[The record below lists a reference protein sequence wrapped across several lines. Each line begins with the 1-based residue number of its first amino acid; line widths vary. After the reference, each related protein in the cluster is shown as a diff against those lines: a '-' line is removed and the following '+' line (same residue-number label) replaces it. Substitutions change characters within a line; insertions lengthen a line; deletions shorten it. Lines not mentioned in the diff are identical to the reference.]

1 MKQPFLRR
9 LISARTQRSI
19 SYRLQYV
26 ALLAVNGILSV
37 LGLDLASAL
46 MGRLWRWFAPFNPR
60 HARADGHLAAA
71 FPEMS
76 AAERRRIL
84 GDMWENLG
92 RTAAETILLP
102 RLLADPSRVVCDVP
116 AEELEKARGGAVFVS
131 LHTGNWEIVSVPL
144 RDAHLDLKAVY
155 KPLRNALVDTWLA
168 DRRRTLYGDGLMPL
182 DRGIAVRLKSL
193 ARSGATLAIL
203 ADLRDTTAMTIDFFG
218 RPALATPFPAM
229 LARRL
234 GRPLFAAR
242 SIRRDGAHFH
252 VDGRWLDVPRTSDAE
267 ADVAAT
273 TAAIHAVFEVWI
285 RENPSQWMWAHRKW
299 L

>member
-1 MKQPFLRR
+1 M
-9 LISARTQRSI
+9 SAQTQRSI
-19 SYRLQYV
+19 SYRVQY
-26 ALLAVNGILSV
+26 AGLLAVAGLLSL

-60 HARADGHLAAA
+60 HARAEGHLAAA

-76 AAERRRIL
+76 AEERRRIL

-116 AEELEKARGGAVFVS
+116 MEELEKARGGAVFVS
-131 LHTGNWEIVSVPL
+131 LHTGNWEIVSRPL
-144 RDAHLDLKAVY
+144 RDAHLDLRAVY
-155 KPLRNALVDTWLA
+155 KPLRNALVDNWLA
-168 DRRRTLYGDGLMPL
+168 DHRRALYGTGLMPL

-234 GRPLFAAR
+234 GRPLFVAR
-242 SIRRDGAHFH
+242 SIRLKGAHFR
-252 VDGRWLDVPRTSDAE
+252 VDGHWLDVPRTGNAE

-285 RENPSQWMWAHRKW
+285 REYPAQWMWAHRKW